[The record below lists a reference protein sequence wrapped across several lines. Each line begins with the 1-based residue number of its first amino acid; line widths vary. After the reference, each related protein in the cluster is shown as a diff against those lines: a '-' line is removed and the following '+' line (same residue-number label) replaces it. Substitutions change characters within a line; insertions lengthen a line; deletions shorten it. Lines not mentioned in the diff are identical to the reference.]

1 MLMAAQMQALRK
13 SYIKSN
19 VDKQIVSPVYVA
31 CAEKERKQSAVWLLN
46 VNVKCSQRIN
56 AAYGDIIELMSLF
69 IGWWAKDVD
78 FQLEPSSIDTY
89 TKREC

>member
-46 VNVKCSQRIN
+46 VKCSQIIS
-56 AAYGDIIELMSLF
+56 AAYGDMIELMSLF